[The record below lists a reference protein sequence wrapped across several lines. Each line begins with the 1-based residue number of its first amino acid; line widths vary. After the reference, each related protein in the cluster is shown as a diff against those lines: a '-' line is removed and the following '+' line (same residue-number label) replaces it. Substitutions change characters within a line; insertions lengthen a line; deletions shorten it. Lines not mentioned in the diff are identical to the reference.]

1 MIARA
6 GNRQLETDF
15 DGLSAD
21 HGDLAAARAY
31 LRDAAATERLF
42 DRRLLTLRLPPAV
55 EAIAGLLVRANQAR
69 VELTDQAATSASI
82 GQVGAYERRLTAANV
97 PVEDAV
103 QVIRDMLGL
112 PPPTTS

>member
-21 HGDLAAARAY
+21 HGNLAAARAY

-69 VELTDQAATSASI
+69 AAAHRSGRYVSVDSASCVRMS
-82 GQVGAYERRLTAANV
+82 GG
-97 PVEDAV
+97 
-103 QVIRDMLGL
+103 
-112 PPPTTS
+112 